1 MTGHPN
7 DPSNGTAPAWRSHLP
22 SAGAFGVA
30 FVLIGAGLLFA
41 TSAETARGT
50 QLRSDRPDVQGF
62 IRSQDARLQART
74 QRVLSL
80 RSEVDALTE
89 QKSSTDQAVAR
100 TKGKADKLAAL
111 GGLEPVEGSALRV
124 TLDDAPRNLP
134 TMDGITPDD
143 LVVHQQDVQAVVNAL
158 WAGGAEAMMLQDQRV
173 VSTSAVRCVGN
184 TLILNGRTYGPPYTI
199 TAIGD
204 VSGMRQALDR
214 SPGVD
219 AYKQWVD
226 VVHLGYRVDD
236 LGNVTLPEY
245 TGSLHLE
252 HATVD
257 NPSRASSSSESST
270 EAGPSGT
277 G

>member
-1 MTGHPN
+1 VTPDPD
-7 DPSNGTAPAWRSHLP
+7 DPSNGTAPTWRNHVP

-62 IRSQDARLQART
+62 IRSEDARLQART
-74 QRVLSL
+74 QRVFSL

-89 QKSSTDQAVAR
+89 RKSTTDQAVAA
-100 TKGKADKLAAL
+100 TQNKADQLAAA
-111 GGLEPVEGSALRV
+111 GGLEPVTGPAMRV

-134 TMDGITPDD
+134 TMDGVTPDD

-173 VSTSAVRCVGN
+173 ISTSAVRCVGN

-204 VSGMRQALDR
+204 VPGMRQALDR
-214 SPGVD
+214 SPGVE
-219 AYKQWVD
+219 AYQQWVD
-226 VVHLGYRVDD
+226 VVHLGYDVKN
-236 LGNVTLPEY
+236 LGGVTLPEY

-257 NPSRASSSSESST
+257 DPSRAGQETPTQSSSPENS
-270 EAGPSGT
+270 
-277 G
+277 